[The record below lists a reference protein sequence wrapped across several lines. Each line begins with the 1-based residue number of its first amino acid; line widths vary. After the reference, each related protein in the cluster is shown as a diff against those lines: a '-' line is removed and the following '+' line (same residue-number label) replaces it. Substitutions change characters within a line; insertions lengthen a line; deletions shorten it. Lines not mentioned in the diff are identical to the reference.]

1 MANPDNPHGFG
12 PLNRS
17 LAGGPGAATFE
28 CHKLAAT
35 AAIFIGDAVVRVAA
49 PTRKTPAI
57 GPATPAGVVFGVNL
71 VYGPATTATDKHL
84 VIPSGNLQM
93 FEIQDND
100 DVTGMVAGNITKNAN
115 FATGAGSA
123 ATQLSGTEL
132 DIATVAATNT
142 LGMRMHGLLNV
153 PNNDFGPHARVIVT
167 FNRNEEMD
175 QTAGVLDVV
184 VEEEE
189 VAVSTGGHRG
199 KHKEEGAE
207 EEAPHNA
214 VTRGRK

>member
-100 DVTGMVAGNITKNAN
+100 DAAGITVGNITKNAN
-115 FATGAGSA
+115 FATSAGSA

-132 DIATVAATNT
+132 DIATLAATAT
-142 LGMRMHGLLNV
+142 LGMRLHGLLNV
-153 PNNDFGPHARVIVT
+153 PNNDFGPHARVIIT
-167 FNRNEEMD
+167 FNRSEEMD
-175 QTAGVLDVV
+175 QTAGVLDV
-184 VEEEE
+184 EEDAMF
-189 VAVSTGGHRG
+189 VTGAGHRG
-199 KHKEEGAE
+199 KHKEETVAE
-207 EEAPHNA
+207 EEATHNTA
-214 VTRGRK
+214 VRGRK